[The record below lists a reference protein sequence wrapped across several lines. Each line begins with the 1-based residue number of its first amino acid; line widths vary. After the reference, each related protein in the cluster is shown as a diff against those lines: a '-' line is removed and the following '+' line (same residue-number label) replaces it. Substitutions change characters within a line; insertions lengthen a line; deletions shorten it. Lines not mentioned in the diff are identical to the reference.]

1 MRYDVYGKDVVIANK
16 MESNGIEG
24 NITIS
29 EKTKEVL
36 LKAYPDYFLY
46 APHKEVH
53 LQSFNNQI
61 IKTFKVFDVRNES

>member
-24 NITIS
+24 YITIS
-29 EKTKEVL
+29 QDTKEL
-36 LKAYPDYFLY
+36 LTKGFPDFFIY

-53 LQSFNNQI
+53 LQSFNQTVN
-61 IKTFKVFDVRNES
+61 TFRILDIRNEN